1 MPDAQMTEASS
12 RRTTHLQRIG
22 AILIVLLVTVAVVL
36 LRDRLAQYE
45 RYGYLGVFVATLL
58 GSATIVLP
66 VPGLAIVYVGGS
78 IWNPILVGLVGGLG
92 DAMGEATGYLT
103 GYAGQELIENQRLYT
118 RFEDWMRRKG
128 FLTILLLSA
137 VPNPFFDLAGIAAGA
152 LMSWVFGLGEAAWR
166 AAYPGGLGITD
177 LRPALILI
185 IGTYVSLFLLIAAIM
200 ILWGVR
206 SMVVILLNALLT
218 PLFVYLI
225 FTKLFLVQF
234 PSGILF

>member
-12 RRTTHLQRIG
+12 RRATQLQRVG
-22 AILIVLLVTVAVVL
+22 ALLIVVLVTVVVVL

-45 RYGYLGVFVATLL
+45 RYGYLGVFVTTLL

-66 VPGLAIVYVGGS
+66 VPGLAIIYVGGS

-103 GYAGQELIENQRLYT
+103 GYAGQGLIENQGLYA
-118 RFEDWMRRKG
+118 RFEDWMRRRG

-152 LMSWVFGLGEAAWR
+152 SGFPGRWFFLAAWI
-166 AAYPGGLGITD
+166 GKTVKDVII
-177 LRPALILI
+177 ALA
-185 IGTYVSLFLLIAAIM
+185 GYYSLSFFADFLL
-200 ILWGVR
+200 
-206 SMVVILLNALLT
+206 
-218 PLFVYLI
+218 
-225 FTKLFLVQF
+225 
-234 PSGILF
+234 